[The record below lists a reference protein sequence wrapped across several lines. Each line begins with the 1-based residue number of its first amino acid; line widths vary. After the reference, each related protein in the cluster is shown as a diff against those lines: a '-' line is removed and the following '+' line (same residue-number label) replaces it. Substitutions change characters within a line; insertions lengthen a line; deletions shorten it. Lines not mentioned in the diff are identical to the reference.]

1 MANLIMEIERL
12 CREYSLA
19 RAELKEEVEALNEE
33 IERLKRERLPQN
45 KISSPLSKSAYV
57 IIKLSDLKIQLKT
70 QQITQDEYDEQLTKY
85 QPILHQRKQ
94 IRDWEAEVIK
104 ELKRPRI

>member
-1 MANLIMEIERL
+1 MA
-12 CREYSLA
+12 SL
-19 RAELKEEVEALNEE
+19 
-33 IERLKRERLPQN
+33 
-45 KISSPLSKSAYV
+45 LSGSDYV
-57 IIKLSDLKIQLKT
+57 ILKLSDLEIQLKT

-94 IRDWEAEVIK
+94 IRDWEAEVKK